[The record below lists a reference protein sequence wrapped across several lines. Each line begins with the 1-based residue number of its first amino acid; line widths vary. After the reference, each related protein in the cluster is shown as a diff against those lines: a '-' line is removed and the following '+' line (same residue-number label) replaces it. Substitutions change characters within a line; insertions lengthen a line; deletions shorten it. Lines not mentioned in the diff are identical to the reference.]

1 MGRRPA
7 HLSCPTASEITCS
20 GSAGCLA
27 VLRSSSS
34 GGTVGV
40 VRADLV
46 ERFRGR
52 WVALDAAG
60 EVVADAAELAELL
73 ELVESAGVAASVV
86 QRVPGLDDPVF
97 VGLG

>member
-1 MGRRPA
+1 MCHVGVV
-7 HLSCPTASEITCS
+7 
-20 GSAGCLA
+20 GSVA
-27 VLRSSSS
+27 S

-40 VRADLV
+40 VRAELV

-52 WVALDAAG
+52 WVALNGAG
-60 EVVADAAELAELL
+60 EVVADAGELAELL

>member
-1 MGRRPA
+1 MILCRGIPPA
-7 HLSCPTASEITCS
+7 P
-20 GSAGCLA
+20 
-27 VLRSSSS
+27 RDSS

-40 VRADLV
+40 VRVDLV